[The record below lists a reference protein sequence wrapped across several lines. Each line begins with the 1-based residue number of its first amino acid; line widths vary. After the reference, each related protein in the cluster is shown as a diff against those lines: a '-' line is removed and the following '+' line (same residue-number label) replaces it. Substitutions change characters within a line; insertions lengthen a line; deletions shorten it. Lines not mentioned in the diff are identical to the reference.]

1 MRVGAGAYAR
11 WGGGPA
17 YGGASGTIAVPWHT
31 GWNPAVLV
39 GMGSAWIPGDAPA
52 DPLLDA
58 LGDADRTGGPA
69 VVARLEVAGTAGS
82 VAVCATHTRFP
93 ERSTGHVRA
102 GRCRRS
108 STPSFGA
115 GVRSASRTTGVG
127 WSGGPAMVSGH
138 QRRLNFP

>member
-82 VAVCATHTRFP
+82 VAVCA
-93 ERSTGHVRA
+93 
-102 GRCRRS
+102 
-108 STPSFGA
+108 
-115 GVRSASRTTGVG
+115 ASRRVIPRAAGTSAG
-127 WSGGPAMVSGH
+127 SSAGPAMVSGH